1 MKFKAEAVRVAVV
14 WDDVVRAGRRG
25 GGRTGIHIAEGG
37 ASDDEEAFAVIGDGG
52 VDGVRGG
59 EGGD

>member
-1 MKFKAEAVRVAVV
+1 MAVV

-25 GGRTGIHIAEGG
+25 GGRTGTHIAEGG
-37 ASDDEEAFAVIGDGG
+37 ASDDEDAFAVIGEGG